1 MEIPIETVDDLEA
14 DQYQMGEKK
23 ESFGI
28 CKAGDIN
35 EEERSVI
42 AIISTDSIDRDNE
55 VLVPKGMDADNFRK
69 NPLVLWSH
77 NAGQPPIAK
86 ALWLKQGRK
95 RITAKIKFAMTDRA
109 EEVWQ
114 LMKGGFLNAFS
125 VGFKPKEGRRPT
137 PDDIKGNPNLADVQ
151 FIFSKWELLEFSVV
165 GVPANAEALAL
176 AVKSKSITLSDDMIE
191 TLEVKE
197 VKEVEEDEE
206 ILVCASDFRE
216 KAIPVRIPVRE
227 VIEVREI
234 K

>member
-1 MEIPIETVDDLEA
+1 MEIPIEIEA
-14 DQYQMGEKK
+14 DQEYKMGEKK

-28 CKAGDIN
+28 CKAGEIN

-42 AIISTDSIDRDNE
+42 AIISTDAIDRDNE

-77 NAGQPPIAK
+77 NAGLPPIAK

-95 RITAKIKFAMTDRA
+95 RITAKIKFAMTERA

-114 LMKGGFLNAFS
+114 LFKGGFLNAFS
-125 VGFKPKEGRRPT
+125 VGFKPNEGHRPT
-137 PDDIKGNPNLADVQ
+137 PDDIKKNPDLAEAR
-151 FIFSKWELLEFSVV
+151 FIFTVWELLEFSVV

-176 AVKSKSITLSDDMIE
+176 AVKNKSITISDDLRDE
-191 TLEVKE
+191 LHVKE
-197 VKEVEEDEE
+197 IEEDEE
-206 ILVCASDFRE
+206 ILICVSEFKE
-216 KAIPVRIPVRE
+216 KAINVEIPGVE
-227 VIEVREI
+227 PVIEVQVI